1 MRSWRKPLTLK
12 RMRPVRG
19 ALTTGII
26 TSLITVA
33 FIVALLAFTQRQTAS
48 AISAALAQPASRTVT
63 ISGSLGPQQQGQA
76 TAAIDGQ
83 LRRALGPLPFTLYG
97 SLGADGLAVRR
108 GAPALHGP
116 DPARHRITTV
126 IGADQLA
133 RQAVLISGRWPGRA
147 SAGQASHPRGPV
159 PVAIPAV
166 AAAELG
172 VRTGSVLTLGLPGTS
187 STVRVRVTGVFR
199 PADRGSPYWH
209 LDPLHLTGIGRS
221 SGFTTYGPLFT
232 DASWLRSGSGPL
244 SANLAAWVAIPARVS
259 NLSAG
264 SMQALAARLQAA
276 LSHIRTASVT
286 GSPQAFSPLPVLLL
300 GLAARVLASRT
311 LLLIGLLELLVL
323 SVATLILMARA
334 LASARRSETA
344 LLRARGA
351 AERQLTGLGMAE
363 SALVIAPAVV
373 IGPLLGSWLAHG
385 VASGWPAPLGSA
397 SPDGVGLG
405 LWLAAVVAAV
415 AAIPVLLL
423 PSAGSALAAASAAT
437 LGGRQRNLG
446 AISRAGADLALV
458 ALAAVACWQ
467 VATTSHALTVTATG
481 RLSVDPVLLAA
492 PVLAGPAC
500 AVLILRLLPLAS
512 RLADTAARAGRRAVL
527 PLASWSVSRRP
538 LQLAGPLLMTVLS
551 LATVVLALSQNQAS
565 QQSARD
571 QAAFEAGAD
580 YRADLPFGPLTLG
593 QVTRMTRLA
602 GVTAALP
609 AVRAED
615 LIVGG
620 SQATVTVVG
629 LPAAQ
634 AGNVVLLRR
643 DLAARPFRQLA
654 TAITPAAGTGA
665 AAAGTVLPGR
675 PERISVTA
683 AVRRVATAGGRPAR
697 SAIDQP
703 TLSVQLQDAAGLYYA
718 VSLGILPADGR
729 PHTLT
734 GSLDAGRRAAYP
746 LRLAGTSL
754 SFVAPVQVEHDVLTV
769 ARVRVASTAGG
780 PFPAGAAPVPHA
792 LPARVTRFPAGPNG
806 TPTGADS
813 AVISWLHSPGT
824 LPVLATSSFLAQAGQ
839 HVGSVITVPVSNT
852 PVRMRVAGTVSD
864 FPSIPAGVGGLII
877 DQGALQRTLLAAG
890 TAPLPVQEWWL
901 RASRPLDFRGIAP
914 GLQVTSRAALTAAL
928 SRSPLVVS
936 VRNGL
941 AGIAVAAIV
950 LALAGFVVSMS
961 AARGRTLERAL
972 LDALGMPRRQLAR
985 MLRTEQLLVVLP
997 SAVAGLL
1004 LGAVLAR
1011 LLVPALT
1018 LTPTGAVPPL
1028 PARVPIPW
1036 LAAGLVTA
1044 AVAAVPVLIAP
1055 LAGRHGSAALALRRG
1070 AQE

>member
-1 MRSWRKPLTLK
+1 MRSWRKPLTVK

-26 TSLITVA
+26 TSLVTVA

-48 AISAALAQPASRTVT
+48 AISAALAQPASRAVT
-63 ISGSLGPQQQGQA
+63 ISGSLAPQQQAQA

-116 DPARHRITTV
+116 DPARHRVTMV

-133 RQAVLISGRWPGRA
+133 RQAVLISGQWPGRA
-147 SAGQASHPRGPV
+147 SAGQAGHPRGPV

-166 AAAELG
+166 AATELG
-172 VRTGSVLTLGLPGTS
+172 VRTGSVLTLGLPDS
-187 STVRVRVTGVFR
+187 PSTVRVRVTGVFR
-199 PADRGSPYWH
+199 PAGRGSPYWH

-221 SGFTTYGPLFT
+221 GGFTTYGPLFT
-232 DASWLRSGSGPL
+232 DASWLRSGPL
-244 SANLAAWVAIPARVS
+244 SASLAAWVAIPARVS

-276 LSHIRTASVT
+276 LSHISTAAVT
-286 GSPQAFSPLPVLLL
+286 GSPQVSSPLPVLLL

-351 AERQLTGLGMAE
+351 AERQLTGLGVAE

-373 IGPLLGSWLAHG
+373 AGPLLGSWLAHG

-405 LWLAAVVAAV
+405 LWLAAVVAAA

-512 RLADTAARAGRRAVL
+512 RLADATARAGRRAVL

-580 YRADLPFGPLTLG
+580 YRADLPFGPLTPG

-602 GVTAALP
+602 GATAALP
-609 AVRAED
+609 AVRADD

-654 TAITPAAGTGA
+654 AAITPAAGTGA

-683 AVRRVATAGGRPAR
+683 AVRRVATAGGRAAR

-718 VSLGILPADGR
+718 VSLGTLPADGR

-734 GSLDAGRRAAYP
+734 GSLGAGRRAAYP

-754 SFVAPVQVEHDVLTV
+754 SFVAPTRPETDVLTV
-769 ARVRVASTAGG
+769 ATVRVASTAGG
-780 PFPAGAAPVPHA
+780 PFPADAAPVPHA
-792 LPARVTRFPAGPNG
+792 LPARTTRFPAGPNG
-806 TPTGADS
+806 TPSGADS

-852 PVRMRVAGTVSD
+852 PVRMRVAGTVSN
-864 FPSIPAGVGGLII
+864 FPSIPAGVGGLVI

-914 GLQVTSRAALTAAL
+914 GLRVTSRAALTAAL

>member
-1 MRSWRKPLTLK
+1 MRSWRKPLILK

-26 TSLITVA
+26 TSLVTVA

-48 AISAALAQPASRTVT
+48 AVSAALARPASRAMT
-63 ISGSLGPQQQGQA
+63 ISGSVQPQQQTQA
-76 TAAIDGQ
+76 TAYIDRQ
-83 LRRALGPLPFTLYG
+83 LRRALGPVPFTLYG
-97 SLGADGLAVRR
+97 SLGADGLAVRG

-116 DPARHRITTV
+116 DPARHRVTTV

-133 RQAVLISGRWPGRA
+133 RQAVLTSGQWPGRA
-147 SAGQASHPRGPV
+147 SAAQASHPRGPV

-166 AAAELG
+166 AATDLG
-172 VRTGSVLTLGLPGTS
+172 VRTGSVLTLGLPGGHGNI
-187 STVRVRVTGVFR
+187 RVRVTGVFR
-199 PADRGSPYWH
+199 PADRSSPYWH
-209 LDPLHLTGIGRS
+209 LDPLRLTGIGRDG
-221 SGFTTYGPLFT
+221 GFTTYGPLFT
-232 DASWLRSGSGPL
+232 DASWLRTGSGPL
-244 SANLAAWVAIPARVS
+244 SANLAAWVAIPARTG

-264 SMQALAARLQAA
+264 SMQALAGRLQAA
-276 LSHIRTASVT
+276 LSHISAATVT
-286 GSPQAFSPLPVLLL
+286 GSPQTFSPLPALLR
-300 GLAARVLASRT
+300 GLAARLLASRT

-323 SVATLILMARA
+323 AVATLILMARA

-385 VASGWPAPLGSA
+385 VASGWPAPLSAA
-397 SPDGVGLG
+397 SPGGVSPG
-405 LWLAAVVAAV
+405 LWLVALAAAA

-423 PSAGSALAAASAAT
+423 PSTGSALSAASATT

-446 AISRAGADLALV
+446 TISRAGADLVLV

-467 VATTSHALTVTATG
+467 VATTSHALNVTDNG
-481 RLSVDPVLLAA
+481 QLSVDPVLLAA

-500 AVLILRLLPLAS
+500 AVLILRMLPLAS
-512 RLADTAARAGRRAVL
+512 RLADTTARAGRRAVL
-527 PLASWSVSRRP
+527 PLASWSVGRRP
-538 LQLAGPLLMTVLS
+538 LQQAGPLLMTVLS

-565 QQSARD
+565 KQSARD
-571 QAAFEAGAD
+571 QAAFETGAD
-580 YRADLPFGPLTLG
+580 YRADLPFGPLAPG

-602 GVTAALP
+602 GVSAALP
-609 AVRAED
+609 AVRLPD
-615 LIVGG
+615 LTVGG
-620 SQATVTVVG
+620 SQSTVTVIG

-654 TAITPAAGTGA
+654 AAITPAAGTGA
-665 AAAGTVLPGR
+665 AAGPVLPGR

-683 AVRRVATAGGRPAR
+683 AVRQAAAGGRRGAR
-697 SAIDQP
+697 SAIRQP
-703 TLSVQLQDAAGLYYA
+703 GLSVQLQDAAGLYYT

-734 GSLDAGRRAAYP
+734 GSLNAGRQAAYP
-746 LRLAGTSL
+746 LRLAGIAL
-754 SFVAPVQVEHDVLTV
+754 SFVAPGRSETDVLTV
-769 ARVRVASTAGG
+769 AAVRVASTTAG
-780 PFPAGAAPVPHA
+780 PFPADAAPVPHA
-792 LPARVTRFPAGPNG
+792 LPARTTRFPAGPNG

-813 AVISWLHSPGT
+813 AVISWLRPPRV
-824 LPVLATSSFLAQAGQ
+824 LPVLATRSFLAQAGQ
-839 HVGSVITVPVSNT
+839 HLGSVITVPVSNT
-852 PVRMRVAGTVSD
+852 PVRMRVAGIMSD
-864 FPSIPAGVGGLII
+864 FPTIPAGVGGLVI

-890 TAPLPVQEWWL
+890 TAALPVQEWWL
-901 RASRPLDFRGIAP
+901 RASGPLDFRGVAP
-914 GLQVTSRAALTAAL
+914 GLQVTSRTALTAAL

-941 AGIAVAAIV
+941 TGIAVAAVV

-972 LDALGMPRRQLAR
+972 LDALGMSRRKLAR
-985 MLRTEQLLVVLP
+985 MLRTEQFLVVLP

-1011 LLVPALT
+1011 LLVPALI

-1028 PARVPIPW
+1028 AAQVSIPW

-1044 AVAAVPVLIAP
+1044 VVAAVPVLIAP

>member
-1 MRSWRKPLTLK
+1 
-12 RMRPVRG
+12 MRPVRG

-26 TSLITVA
+26 TSLVTVA

-48 AISAALAQPASRTVT
+48 AISAALAQPASRAVT
-63 ISGSLGPQQQGQA
+63 ISGSLAPQQQAKA

-126 IGADQLA
+126 IGAGQLA
-133 RQAVLISGRWPGRA
+133 SQAVLTSGQWPGRA

-166 AAAELG
+166 AATELG
-172 VRTGSVLTLGLPGTS
+172 VRTGSVLTLGLPGGHG
-187 STVRVRVTGVFR
+187 TVRVRVTGVFR

-221 SGFTTYGPLFT
+221 GGFTTYGPLFT
-232 DASWLRSGSGPL
+232 DASWLRSGPL
-244 SANLAAWVAIPARVS
+244 SASLAAWVAIPARVS

-264 SMQALAARLQAA
+264 SMQALASRLQAA
-276 LSHIRTASVT
+276 LSHISAAAVT
-286 GSPQAFSPLPVLLL
+286 SGPQASSPLPALLL

-311 LLLIGLLELLVL
+311 LLLISLLELLVL

-351 AERQLTGLGMAE
+351 AERQLTGLGVAE

-373 IGPLLGSWLAHG
+373 AGPLLGSWLAHG
-385 VASGWPAPLGSA
+385 VASGWPAPLHAA
-397 SPDGVGLG
+397 SPGGVGLG
-405 LWLAAVVAAV
+405 LWLAAVVAA
-415 AAIPVLLL
+415 AAAVPVLLL

-446 AISRAGADLALV
+446 TISRAGADLALV
-458 ALAAVACWQ
+458 ALAGVACWQ

-512 RLADTAARAGRRAVL
+512 RLADATARAGRRAVL

-580 YRADLPFGPLTLG
+580 YRADLPFGPLAPG

-609 AVRAED
+609 AVRAAD
-615 LIVGG
+615 LVVGG

-654 TAITPAAGTGA
+654 AAITPAAGTGPA
-665 AAAGTVLPGR
+665 ASGTVLPGR

-683 AVRRVATAGGRPAR
+683 AIRRVAAAGGRAAR

-703 TLSVQLQDAAGLYYA
+703 TLSVQLEDAAGLYYA
-718 VSLGILPADGR
+718 ISLGTLPADGR

-734 GSLDAGRRAAYP
+734 ASLDAGPQAAYP
-746 LRLAGTSL
+746 LRLAGTAL
-754 SFVAPVQVEHDVLTV
+754 SFVAPTRLETDVLTV
-769 ARVRVASTAGG
+769 ATVRVTSTAAG
-780 PFPAGAAPVPHA
+780 PFPAGSAPVPHA
-792 LPARVTRFPAGPNG
+792 LPARTTRFPAGPNG
-806 TPTGADS
+806 TPGGADS
-813 AVISWLHSPGT
+813 TVISWLRPSGT

-864 FPSIPAGVGGLII
+864 FPTIPAGVGGLVI
-877 DQGALQRTLLAAG
+877 DQGALQRALLAAG

-901 RASRPLDFRGIAP
+901 RASRPLDFRGVAS

-985 MLRTEQLLVVLP
+985 VLRTEQLLVVLP

>member
-1 MRSWRKPLTLK
+1 MRSWRKPLTVK

-48 AISAALAQPASRTVT
+48 AISAALAQPASRAVT
-63 ISGSLGPQQQGQA
+63 ISGSLAPQQQAQA

-116 DPARHRITTV
+116 DPARHRVTTV

-133 RQAVLISGRWPGRA
+133 RQAVLISGQWPGRA

-166 AAAELG
+166 AATELG
-172 VRTGSVLTLGLPGTS
+172 VRTGSVLTLGLPGAP

-221 SGFTTYGPLFT
+221 GGFTTYGPLFT
-232 DASWLRSGSGPL
+232 DASWLRSGPL
-244 SANLAAWVAIPARVS
+244 SASLAAWVAIPARVS

-276 LSHIRTASVT
+276 LSHISTAAVT
-286 GSPQAFSPLPVLLL
+286 GSPQASSPLPVLLL

-351 AERQLTGLGMAE
+351 AERQLTGLGVAE

-373 IGPLLGSWLAHG
+373 AGPLLGSWLAHG

-405 LWLAAVVAAV
+405 LWLAAVVAAA

-512 RLADTAARAGRRAVL
+512 RLADAAARAGRRAVL

-580 YRADLPFGPLTLG
+580 YRADLPFGPLTPG

-609 AVRAED
+609 AVRAAD

-654 TAITPAAGTGA
+654 AAITPAAGTGP

-683 AVRRVATAGGRPAR
+683 AVRRVATAGGRAAR

-718 VSLGILPADGR
+718 VSLGTLPADGR

-746 LRLAGTSL
+746 LRLAGTAL
-754 SFVAPVQVEHDVLTV
+754 SFVAPTRLETDVLTV
-769 ARVRVASTAGG
+769 ATVRVASTAAG
-780 PFPAGAAPVPHA
+780 PFPADAAPVPHA
-792 LPARVTRFPAGPNG
+792 LPARTTRFPAGPNG
-806 TPTGADS
+806 TPSGADS

-864 FPSIPAGVGGLII
+864 FPSIPAGVGGLVI